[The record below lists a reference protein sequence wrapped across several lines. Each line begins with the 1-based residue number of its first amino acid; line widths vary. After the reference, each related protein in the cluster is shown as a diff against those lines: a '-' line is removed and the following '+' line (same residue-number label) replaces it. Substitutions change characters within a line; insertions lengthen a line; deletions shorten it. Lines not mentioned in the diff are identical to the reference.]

1 MNQEVNNMVTF
12 SIVVVGLFHFGYN
25 VLGWCRDP
33 LALKLQEKVHK
44 LQDTIDKLQKT
55 IDEFEDDI
63 DELTDNLKSSQ
74 AECDFLRERLSSAGH
89 YIRSLKRVL
98 NTDTDSDTEPVC
110 LSKRPRV
117 NT

>member
-1 MNQEVNNMVTF
+1 MNQEMNNMVTF
-12 SIVVVGLFHFGYN
+12 SIVVVGLLHFGYN

-33 LALKLQEKVHK
+33 LALKLQK
-44 LQDTIDKLQKT
+44 TIDKLE
-55 IDEFEDDI
+55 DEI
-63 DELTDNLKSSQ
+63 DELTEDLKSSQ

-89 YIRSLKRVL
+89 HIRSLKRVL